1 MKSLRNVIQRT
12 NLLFQIALFIFIY
25 IYIMNTSYVV
35 SGTEVNI
42 PLRVGNG
49 FALDKQNT
57 KLDDK
62 LHSSVVIQNV
72 FL

>member
-1 MKSLRNVIQRT
+1 
-12 NLLFQIALFIFIY
+12 
-25 IYIMNTSYVV
+25 MNTSYVV